1 MSFDL
6 TKTINKVQASY
17 GKDERRAKQF
27 GIDALHTISNNP
39 EDYVVMPQWWYD
51 NFGILGLKFGHFYEI
66 AGDSD
71 SGKTSLSI
79 NCMKQAQSQGHI
91 VFYVETEGKTS
102 KEDLVEA
109 GLDVNSLA
117 FLHTKITEE
126 VYDGIAKVLDAIR
139 DDYPEAKILLVID
152 SFGNTTSQKDS
163 QLDLTQKISQIGSAA
178 KTNRVGLGQIAAKQI
193 YQDITVL
200 VVNYNYDNIG
210 SVGKTSAG
218 GKALNFYTMIRIF
231 SSRKGWYERT
241 VQGQKVRAGADVMW
255 RTQKNH
261 YMKLLKNED
270 GSPKLLPKQLIM
282 RISSEGLQAIGN

>member
-6 TKTINKVQASY
+6 SNTIAKVQKSY

-27 GIDALHTISNNP
+27 GVEALSTISNNP
-39 EDYVVMPQWWYD
+39 EDYVVMPEWFKENY
-51 NFGILGLKFGHFYEI
+51 GIMGLRFGHFIEI

-79 NCMKQAQSQGHI
+79 ECMKHAQQQGHVVI
-91 VFYVETEGKTS
+91 YIETEGKTS
-102 KEDLVEA
+102 KDDLVNA

-117 FLHTKITEE
+117 FMHTKITEE
-126 VYDGIAKVLDAIR
+126 VYDGASRLLDAIR
-139 DDYPEAKILLVID
+139 EDYPDAKVLLVLD
-152 SFGNTTSQKDS
+152 SFGNTSSMRDS
-163 QLDLTQKISQIGSAA
+163 ELDLTQKVAQVGGAA
-178 KTNRVGLGQIAAKQI
+178 KINRMGLGQIANKQV
-193 YQDITVL
+193 YQDIAVL

-231 SSRKGWYERT
+231 SSRAGWYERT
-241 VQGQKVRAGADVMW
+241 VQGEKVRAGAFVLW
-255 RTQKNH
+255 KVQKNH

-270 GSPKLLPKQLIM
+270 GSPKLLPKQVKM
-282 RISSEGLQAIGN
+282 KISADGLQPV

>member
-1 MSFDL
+1 MAFDL
-6 TKTINKVQASY
+6 SKTIGKVQKSFA
-17 GKDERRAKQF
+17 KDERRAKQF

-39 EDYVVMPQWWYD
+39 EDYVVMPQWWMD
-51 NFGILGLKFGHFYEI
+51 NYGIMGLRYGHFVEI

-79 NCMKQAQSQGHI
+79 ECMRMAQAQGNI

-102 KEDLVEA
+102 KDDLINA

-126 VYDGIAKVLDAIR
+126 MYDGIAKVLDAIR

-152 SFGNTTSQKDS
+152 SFGNTTSMKDS
-163 QLDLTQKISQIGSAA
+163 ELDLTQKISQVGAAA
-178 KTNRVGLGQIAAKQI
+178 KINRVGLGQIAAKQI
-193 YQDITVL
+193 YQNIAVL

-231 SSRKGWYERT
+231 SGRAGWYERT
-241 VQGQKVRAGADVMW
+241 VAGEKVRAGAFVIW
-255 RTQKNH
+255 RVQKNH

-270 GSPKLLPKQLIM
+270 GSPRLLPKQVKM
-282 RISSEGLQAIGN
+282 KISAEGLQVA